1 MKKPKTRNVKRV
13 GGSLER
19 MVRRLEDTLAR
30 TETLVEEMKE
40 VREGEWDTS
49 LQVDDG
55 KPMIAIHGPDA
66 EIWAKESFEDAVNN
80 FVDSDDD
87 WLIKKA
93 PAWLKKLEW
102 AITHINESVKEAQ
115 ERESA

>member
-1 MKKPKTRNVKRV
+1 MSEHNAEN
-13 GGSLER
+13 GGGVAVQR
-19 MVRRLEDTLAR
+19 MVRRLEDTLER
-30 TETLVEEMKE
+30 TATLVEEMKE

-93 PAWLKKLEW
+93 PAWLVKLKW
-102 AITHINESVKEAQ
+102 AIGHIENAAKEAH